1 MDTFGAIADPI
12 RRGILDLLGPGPRTA
27 GEIAA
32 RFEVTPSAISQH
44 LRHLRYVRLIQVRA
58 QAQRRIY
65 SIDPR
70 GFQDLQRW
78 LGRYRAFWEI
88 KLDALEAAL
97 LEGAPPRSAKAPDKS
112 ATSRRARGPRA
123 KPRKVQHER

>member
-1 MDTFGAIADPI
+1 MDAFGAIADPI
-12 RRGILDLLGPGPRTA
+12 RRGILDLLGPGPRAA

-44 LRHLRYVRLIQVRA
+44 LRYLRYARLIQVRA

-78 LGRYRAFWEI
+78 LNRYRAFWEI

-97 LEGAPPRSAKAPDKS
+97 LEGERSRSPKAPGKS
-112 ATSRRARGPRA
+112 ATSRRARAPGAR
-123 KPRKVQHER
+123 PRKVQHER

>member
-1 MDTFGAIADPI
+1 MDAFAAIADPT
-12 RRGILDLLGPGPRTA
+12 RRGILDMLGSGPRAA

-44 LRHLRYVRLIQVRA
+44 LRSLRYSRLIQVRA

-78 LGRYRAFWEI
+78 LNRYRAFWEI
-88 KLDALEAAL
+88 NLDALEAAL
-97 LEGAPPRSAKAPDKS
+97 LAGAPSRSAKAPEKA
-112 ATSRRARGPRA
+112 ATG
-123 KPRKVQHER
+123 